1 MNVIAALGLLAAVGV
16 MIFGILLG
24 SPLAI
29 FFDVGALLIVP
40 FTTVLLLGATYGFG
54 TVFRTLGSGFLTLY
68 ASRQDPADPAEVRQ
82 LEAVAE
88 SGIKYATLTGFIG
101 TLIGLVS
108 MLANLEDP
116 TAIGP
121 AMAVCLLSAFYA
133 GGSIM
138 LVFYP
143 LARHAAQ
150 QALAIPAER

>member
-1 MNVIAALGLLAAVGV
+1 MNFIAALGLIAAVGV
-16 MIFGILLG
+16 VIFGILLG

-29 FFDVGALLIVP
+29 FFDAGALLIVP
-40 FTTVLLLGATYGFG
+40 CTTVLLLGATYGFG
-54 TVFRTLGSGFLTLY
+54 AVFSTLGSGFYSLY
-68 ASRQDPADPAEVRQ
+68 ASRQDPADPAKGRR

-133 GGSIM
+133 GASIM

-143 LARHAAQ
+143 LARHGAQ
-150 QALAIPAER
+150 QALALRVER

>member
-1 MNVIAALGLLAAVGV
+1 MNFIAALGLIAAVGV
-16 MIFGILLG
+16 VIFGILLG

-29 FFDVGALLIVP
+29 FFDAGALLIVP
-40 FTTVLLLGATYGFG
+40 CTTVLLLGATYGFE
-54 TVFRTLGSGFLTLY
+54 RSSLGSGFYSLY
-68 ASRQDPADPAEVRQ
+68 ASRQDPADPAKGRR

-133 GGSIM
+133 GSSIM

-143 LARHAAQ
+143 LARHGAQ
-150 QALAIPAER
+150 QALALPVER